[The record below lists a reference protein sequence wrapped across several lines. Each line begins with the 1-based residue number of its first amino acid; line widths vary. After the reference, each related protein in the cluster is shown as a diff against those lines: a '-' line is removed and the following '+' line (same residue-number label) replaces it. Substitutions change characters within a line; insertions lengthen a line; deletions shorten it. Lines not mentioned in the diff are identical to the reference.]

1 MICIFVNPRAGK
13 GKSITLICNNWNRPC
28 RTEYTIHCLYRR
40 YWPETLADAPEA
52 WIAGGDGTL
61 NYFINHFK
69 DIDIPLPSSKA
80 EQATILHGSC
90 MGISHSKN
98 K

>member
-13 GKSITLICNNWNRPC
+13 GKALRLSAQLEQALSDRNIPFTV
-28 RTEYTIHCLYRR
+28 YTG
-40 YWPETLADAPEA
+40 YWPETLAGCSEA